1 MLRSIVC
8 FPTSLS
14 LESFVPSP
22 LLSSFVSTQSLQLVT
37 SEYSKLQSAIDDLG
51 TSINNTLGQQKQD
64 LDRTHKTE
72 MRTLQVE
79 IERLT
84 NERTRLEESIA
95 TNERACQLETE
106 RDWYKKEAL
115 HLDEVLEQT
124 NVRLKELSDRLDE
137 SEQDRM
143 WTKGQVEKLAKHKL
157 AFETKLRELGVD
169 TSALL
174 KEEET
179 NVKENGLVDDSVE
192 QASGDKTN
200 ESNDEEK
207 DSAVDDSTA
216 ENDIAREEK

>member
-1 MLRSIVC
+1 
-8 FPTSLS
+8 
-14 LESFVPSP
+14 
-22 LLSSFVSTQSLQLVT
+22 
-37 SEYSKLQSAIDDLG
+37 
-51 TSINNTLGQQKQD
+51 
-64 LDRTHKTE
+64 

-79 IERLT
+79 IESLT

-157 AFETKLRELGVD
+157 AFEMKLRELGVD

-174 KEEET
+174 KEET
-179 NVKENGLVDDSVE
+179 NDKENGLVDDSVE

-207 DSAVDDSTA
+207 DSAVELAAEDVDDSTA
-216 ENDIAREEK
+216 ENDSANEEK

>member
-1 MLRSIVC
+1 MFVSLASSTQVS
-8 FPTSLS
+8 FSSTSSLS
-14 LESFVPSP
+14 
-22 LLSSFVSTQSLQLVT
+22 SLQLVT
-37 SEYSKLQSAIDDLG
+37 TEYSKLQSAIDDLE

-64 LDRTHKTE
+64 LNRAHETE

-157 AFETKLRELGVD
+157 AFEMKLRELGVD

-174 KEEET
+174 KEET
-179 NVKENGLVDDSVE
+179 NDKENGLVDDIVE

-216 ENDIAREEK
+216 ENDIANEEK

>member
-1 MLRSIVC
+1 MFPNILITRVFRS
-8 FPTSLS
+8 FTSS
-14 LESFVPSP
+14 IF
-22 LLSSFVSTQSLQLVT
+22 LLLYTQSLQLVT

-51 TSINNTLGQQKQD
+51 SSINNTLGQQKQD

-95 TNERACQLETE
+95 TNERACQLEIE

-157 AFETKLRELGVD
+157 AFEMKLRELGVD

-174 KEEET
+174 KEET
-179 NVKENGLVDDSVE
+179 NDKENGLVDDSVEQASAE

-216 ENDIAREEK
+216 ENDIANEEK

>member
-1 MLRSIVC
+1 MLRLFPRFHLSFLLFYFFSI
-8 FPTSLS
+8 
-14 LESFVPSP
+14 
-22 LLSSFVSTQSLQLVT
+22 QSLQLVT
-37 SEYSKLQSAIDDLG
+37 TEYSKLQSAIDDLG

-64 LDRTHKTE
+64 LARTHETE

-95 TNERACQLETE
+95 TNERACQLEIE

-124 NVRLKELSDRLDE
+124 NDRLKELSDRLDE

-200 ESNDEEK
+200 ESNIEEK
-207 DSAVDDSTA
+207 DSAVELAAEDVDSTA
-216 ENDIAREEK
+216 ENDIAKEA